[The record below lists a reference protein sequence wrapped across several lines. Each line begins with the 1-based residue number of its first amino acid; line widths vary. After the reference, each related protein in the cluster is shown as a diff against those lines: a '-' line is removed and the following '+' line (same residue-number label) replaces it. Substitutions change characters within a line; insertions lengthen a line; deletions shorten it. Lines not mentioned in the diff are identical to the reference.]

1 MEETADIY
9 IEVKGKKQFLD
20 ALKLLGPG
28 TKATIVL
35 KRKKGHTVYK
45 FDYTGPNVRKGTIAV
60 TQRDRYGRFQ
70 STGLLNVYR
79 RVSEIQRKAR
89 RLPSHYFT

>member
-1 MEETADIY
+1 MEGITDIY
-9 IEVKGKKQFLD
+9 IEVRGKQQFLD

-35 KRKKGHTVYK
+35 KRKKGDTVYK

-70 STGLLNVYR
+70 STSLLNVYR
-79 RVSEIQRKAR
+79 RVSEIHLKAR
-89 RLPSHYFT
+89 RLPARYFT